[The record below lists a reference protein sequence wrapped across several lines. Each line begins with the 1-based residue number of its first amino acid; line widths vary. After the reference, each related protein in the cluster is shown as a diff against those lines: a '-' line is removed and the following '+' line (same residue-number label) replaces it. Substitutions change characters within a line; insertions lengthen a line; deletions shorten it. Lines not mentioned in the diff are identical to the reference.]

1 MSWWAG
7 GLVGWWAEELKVV
20 IVICRR
26 KAAVNCGG
34 SRHRSPLNLLNL
46 SRRAARNP
54 LNPGLQSRPF
64 YLAPWRISFKY

>member
-1 MSWWAG
+1 MS
-7 GLVGWWAEELKVV
+7 WWAEELKVV

-46 SRRAARNP
+46 SRPKGAEP
-54 LNPGLQSRPF
+54 FEPGPAKQALLLCALEYF
-64 YLAPWRISFKY
+64 L